1 MIERIYDLL
10 NCDGVLEYSMPKS
23 EPVTLTEK
31 HLRWVAEQ
39 IIQEIEQAGML
50 PPETKALPQDF
61 VNLGFTQEFLDEHNF
76 KVNKWE
82 PEDD

>member
-10 NCDGVLEYSMPKS
+10 NCDGVLEHSMPKS
-23 EPVTLTEK
+23 EPVILTER
-31 HLRWVAEQ
+31 HLRWLAEQ

-61 VNLGFTQEFLDEHNF
+61 GNLGFTQEFLDEHNF
-76 KVNKWE
+76 KINKWE
-82 PEDD
+82 PEDE